1 MKEETLSCPDGF
13 QRGEDAYQKGD
24 YATAFHEWR
33 LLAKDGLAAAQY
45 NLGVMYQKGQGVPQD
60 YKTAVKWYRLAAE
73 QGYACAQ
80 YNLGVMYQKGLG
92 VPQNYKTAVKWYR
105 LAAEQGYALP
115 STIWV

>member
-45 NLGVMYQKGQGVPQD
+45 NLGVMYDEGQGVPED
-60 YKTAVKWYRLAAE
+60 DKTAVKWYTLAAEQGNAFAQYNLGQMHRDGVGVSKNYETAAQWFRLAAE
-73 QGYACAQ
+73 QGSANA
-80 YNLGVMYQKGLG
+80 
-92 VPQNYKTAVKWYR
+92 
-105 LAAEQGYALP
+105 
-115 STIWV
+115 